1 MDLRWLWIGVVLLA
15 QGAQRSALPAPVSA
29 AIERDRAALIELRRD
44 LHQHPEVSGR
54 EERTARVVAERL
66 RALGLEVRTGI
77 GGHGVVGIL
86 RGGKPGP
93 LVAYRADMDAV
104 PSDAAD
110 PVAFASQTPGVRHI
124 CGHDLH
130 VTVALGLASA
140 LTAGR
145 ADLPGRVMFIFQ
157 PAEER
162 ATGARAMLDAGL
174 FVGDRP
180 AVIFGLHTSPLPVG
194 ALTSKADRMM
204 LANQVAP
211 GVVNDR
217 AWFARSRAAI
227 EAALG
232 TNAFSEL
239 SAPPEGFSED
249 FGHFQAE
256 VPGVFFFLGASDTA
270 MPHAPTFVIDE
281 GAINVGV
288 RAMAAVVI
296 DALRP

>member
-1 MDLRWLWIGVVLLA
+1 MNVRWLIVVA
-15 QGAQRSALPAPVSA
+15 AVAFQGARPDVLPAAVTA
-29 AIERDRAALIELRRD
+29 AIERDRALLIELRRD
-44 LHQHPEVSGR
+44 LYQHPEVSGQ
-54 EERTARVVAERL
+54 EVRTAKVVADRL
-66 RALGLEVRTGI
+66 RALGLDVRTGV
-77 GGHGVVGIL
+77 GGHGVVGML
-86 RGGKPGP
+86 KGGKPGP

-104 PSDAAD
+104 PSRAPD
-110 PVAFASQTPGVRHI
+110 PVAFASLTPGVRHI

-174 FVGDRP
+174 FEGERP

-217 AWFARSRAAI
+217 AWFARSRAAL

-239 SAPPEGFSED
+239 SAPPAGFSED